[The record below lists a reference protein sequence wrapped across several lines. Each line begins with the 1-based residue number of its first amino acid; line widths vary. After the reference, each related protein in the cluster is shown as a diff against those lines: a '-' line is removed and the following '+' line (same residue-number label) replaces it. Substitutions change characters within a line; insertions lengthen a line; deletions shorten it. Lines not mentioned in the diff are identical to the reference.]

1 MASRLTDADIAT
13 YHEDGLLFLRGL
25 FDAEETDLLRRAMEE
40 DPEIRD
46 HSLLR
51 ADQEGGARDLALEQ
65 GRRQRLWAR
74 RPLQADRRN
83 GGSSDW

>member
-1 MASRLTDADIAT
+1 MSSRLPDADIAN

-40 DPEIRD
+40 DPEIQD
-46 HSLLR
+46 HFCCAPIKKAAPRRSR
-51 ADQEGGARDLALEQ
+51 SGT
-65 GRRQRLWAR
+65 GRRRIYDSP
-74 RPLQADRRN
+74 PLRADRRN

>member
-40 DPEIRD
+40 DGIQD
-46 HSLLR
+46 HFCCAPIKKAAPRIS
-51 ADQEGGARDLALEQ
+51 LEQ
-65 GRRQRLWAR
+65 GRQRLWAR
-74 RPLQADRRN
+74 RPLRAGRRN

>member
-25 FDAEETDLLRRAMEE
+25 FDAEETNLLRRAMEE
-40 DPEIRD
+40 DPEIQD

-51 ADQEGGARDLALEQ
+51 ADQEAAPRGSRSGTGPATAFM
-65 GRRQRLWAR
+65 GSPPA
-74 RPLQADRRN
+74 AS
-83 GGSSDW
+83 GSSKRRKL